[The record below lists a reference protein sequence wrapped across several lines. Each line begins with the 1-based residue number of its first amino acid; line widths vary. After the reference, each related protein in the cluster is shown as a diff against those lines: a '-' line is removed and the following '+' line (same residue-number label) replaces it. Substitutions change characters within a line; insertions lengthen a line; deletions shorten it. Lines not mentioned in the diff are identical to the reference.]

1 MQQTMELAGALQPY
15 VDAMTAL
22 CIEGR
27 YADYHVQNPNRVFSK
42 TTDTRNTLKLWNIE
56 NADGLK
62 EALEWFLAEGMR
74 KELADLGGTLSVLKD
89 EKRAG
94 YIEETQDPVLRHKL
108 SVANQYL
115 GRLPAGGIAAYDCS
129 WGVFI
134 SCAARKM
141 VYLTE
146 QERWDYVA
154 RFVALAKENYSDWND
169 YMAGF
174 AAGAAYAFGQK
185 RSSYISDNQ
194 AVFAKLL
201 RSRFSPFRKVQ
212 LN

>member
-27 YADYHVQNPNRVFSK
+27 YADYHVQNPRRVFSK
-42 TTDTRNTLKLWNIE
+42 TSHTRNTLKLWNIE
-56 NADGLK
+56 NAEGLK
-62 EALEWFLAEGMR
+62 EALEWFVSGGMR
-74 KELADLGGTLSVLKD
+74 KEFAELSVTLSVLKA
-89 EKRAG
+89 EQRAR
-94 YIEETQDPVLRHKL
+94 YIEQTSDPVRRHKL
-108 SVANQYL
+108 SVADQYL

-134 SCAARKM
+134 CCAARQR

-146 QERWDYVA
+146 QEKWDYIG
-154 RFVALAKENYSDWND
+154 RFVGLAKENYSEWKD

-174 AAGAAYAFGQK
+174 AAGAAYSFGQK
-185 RSSYISDNQ
+185 RGSYISDNQ

-201 RSRFSPFRKVQ
+201 RSRYSPFRKAA
-212 LN
+212 LS